1 VTYIYGVVNQSTT
14 ARITAYSFLRSG
26 SAYIPHTDSFV
37 SLSGLIRE
45 HSPLASVTDLDTTLF
60 AFNIDE
66 EIFQEA
72 ERVEET
78 MQRIE
83 TRLSISFCFLSS
95 IPVDVK
101 RS

>member
-1 VTYIYGVVNQSTT
+1 VIYIDSVVNQSTT
-14 ARITAYSFLRSG
+14 TRITAYSFLRSG

-45 HSPLASVTDLDTTLF
+45 HSPLASVTNLNTTLV

-66 EIFQEA
+66 EIIQEA

-78 MQRIE
+78 IKRIE
-83 TRLSISFCFLSS
+83 TRLFISFCFLGSF
-95 IPVDVK
+95 PVDVK